1 MLWAAELWAAELW
14 AGAALPVMMRYSAH
28 SSRFFH
34 SLTGPTSVEVLSS
47 PSRLSCAL
55 IQPFVPV
62 VAAFSSTV
70 TPSFAFHLF
79 AIPLGF

>member
-28 SSRFFH
+28 STHFSH
-34 SLTGPTSVEVLSS
+34 SSTGPTSVEVLSS
-47 PSRLSCAL
+47 PSRLSYAL
-55 IQPFVPV
+55 VRPFELV

-70 TPSFAFHLF
+70 GPSFAFHLF

>member
-28 SSRFFH
+28 WTRSSH
-34 SLTGPTSVEVLSS
+34 SWRGPTLVEALSS
-47 PSRLSCAL
+47 PSLVSYAP
-55 IQPFVPV
+55 IQPSELV

-70 TPSFAFHLF
+70 GPSFAFHLF

>member
-28 SSRFFH
+28 STRFSHSSR
-34 SLTGPTSVEVLSS
+34 GPISVEVLSS
-47 PSRLSCAL
+47 LSPVSCAPIRPSEL
-55 IQPFVPV
+55 V

-70 TPSFAFHLF
+70 KPSFAFHLF
-79 AIPLGF
+79 AIPLGL

>member
-28 SSRFFH
+28 SNRSSH
-34 SLTGPTSVEVLSS
+34 SSMGPTSEEVLSW
-47 PSRLSCAL
+47 PSQVSCAPNR
-55 IQPFVPV
+55 PFEPV

-70 TPSFAFHLF
+70 APSFVFHLF
-79 AIPLGF
+79 AIPLDF